1 MNEIKNPKVL
11 AFAAVALALGGGS
24 GTALTTLLQPAEP
37 NAVAEK
43 VELEKRLAGFVP
55 RDEYSTELG
64 RFADRLVAVENGVT
78 ASAVALKRL
87 PAIESKL
94 DRLIER
100 SE

>member
-1 MNEIKNPKVL
+1 MKSPKVVAL
-11 AFAAVALALGGGS
+11 AAVALALGGGS
-24 GTALTTLLQPAEP
+24 GTALTTLLQPADPDAIED
-37 NAVAEK
+37 K
-43 VELEKRLAGFVP
+43 IELEKRLAGFVP

-64 RFADRLVAVENGVT
+64 RFADRLAAVENGVT

-94 DRLIER
+94 DRLIEK